1 MAISAAR
8 MDRLISETRKN
19 DPRISIDDNFR
30 NFLSFLAE
38 PFYDVDS
45 RSCRVKKGVR
55 SYGFRTTLIRNGMVR
70 MLAFETDAMT
80 LRYSIKK
87 NPYHSFVKFLMVTE
101 GSLSVTVNGVRTL
114 KPEVNQV
121 LIVDPTDDITY
132 ATARGTKG
140 VSILLASNYFHARSS
155 HLAALFKEL
164 LISGKTPRESCFI
177 GALEAV
183 RRHIPSM
190 APDEAEDYCDG
201 LCAFLRPVLSEC
213 FKDKEKAFSTHQDF
227 LRACAVDAMFKHIGD
242 ASVKADTIAREVGV
256 STRYL
261 SDLFKKTGKTV
272 MNRFLEL
279 RLERASTE
287 LRDEAFNEFSIEEI
301 AKKNGFVS
309 PAHFARVFKKFY
321 GKTPREWRTAIL
333 VNRHRRKNQKAR
345 CHCSAPFLGGL
356 CLKAVQRERNENL
369 QTWDLPESDPVPR
382 AAWITRLKRVPREEP
397 GERSDKR
404 FWESLCPVS
413 DQILAEDRLTS
424 ERDGCGRRSG
434 GSRDPSPCPSGAR
447 SSFRTRSCTYRSSRD
462 GRSFPY

>member
-87 NPYHSFVKFLMVTE
+87 NPYHSFVIFLMVTE

-183 RRHIPSM
+183 RRPIPSM

-287 LRDEAFNEFSIEEI
+287 LRDESFNEFSIEEI

-321 GKTPREWRTAIL
+321 GKTPREWRTAI
-333 VNRHRRKNQKAR
+333 
-345 CHCSAPFLGGL
+345 
-356 CLKAVQRERNENL
+356 
-369 QTWDLPESDPVPR
+369 
-382 AAWITRLKRVPREEP
+382 
-397 GERSDKR
+397 
-404 FWESLCPVS
+404 
-413 DQILAEDRLTS
+413 
-424 ERDGCGRRSG
+424 
-434 GSRDPSPCPSGAR
+434 
-447 SSFRTRSCTYRSSRD
+447 
-462 GRSFPY
+462 

>member
-1 MAISAAR
+1 M
-8 MDRLISETRKN
+8 
-19 DPRISIDDNFR
+19 
-30 NFLSFLAE
+30 
-38 PFYDVDS
+38 
-45 RSCRVKKGVR
+45 
-55 SYGFRTTLIRNGMVR
+55 
-70 MLAFETDAMT
+70 
-80 LRYSIKK
+80 
-87 NPYHSFVKFLMVTE
+87 
-101 GSLSVTVNGVRTL
+101 
-114 KPEVNQV
+114 

-321 GKTPREWRTAIL
+321 GKTPREWRTAI
-333 VNRHRRKNQKAR
+333 
-345 CHCSAPFLGGL
+345 
-356 CLKAVQRERNENL
+356 
-369 QTWDLPESDPVPR
+369 
-382 AAWITRLKRVPREEP
+382 
-397 GERSDKR
+397 
-404 FWESLCPVS
+404 
-413 DQILAEDRLTS
+413 
-424 ERDGCGRRSG
+424 
-434 GSRDPSPCPSGAR
+434 
-447 SSFRTRSCTYRSSRD
+447 
-462 GRSFPY
+462 

>member
-177 GALEAV
+177 GARE
-183 RRHIPSM
+183 S
-190 APDEAEDYCDG
+190 
-201 LCAFLRPVLSEC
+201 CAGISPRWRQTKPRTT
-213 FKDKEKAFSTHQDF
+213 AT
-227 LRACAVDAMFKHIGD
+227 
-242 ASVKADTIAREVGV
+242 AS
-256 STRYL
+256 
-261 SDLFKKTGKTV
+261 
-272 MNRFLEL
+272 
-279 RLERASTE
+279 
-287 LRDEAFNEFSIEEI
+287 
-301 AKKNGFVS
+301 
-309 PAHFARVFKKFY
+309 
-321 GKTPREWRTAIL
+321 
-333 VNRHRRKNQKAR
+333 
-345 CHCSAPFLGGL
+345 
-356 CLKAVQRERNENL
+356 
-369 QTWDLPESDPVPR
+369 
-382 AAWITRLKRVPREEP
+382 
-397 GERSDKR
+397 
-404 FWESLCPVS
+404 
-413 DQILAEDRLTS
+413 
-424 ERDGCGRRSG
+424 
-434 GSRDPSPCPSGAR
+434 AR
-447 SSFRTRSCTYRSSRD
+447 SSARCFRNASRIRRRRSRLTRISFAPARWTRCSSISVTRQ
-462 GRSFPY
+462 

>member
-8 MDRLISETRKN
+8 MDRLISETRKS

-70 MLAFETDAMT
+70 MLAFETDAIT

-201 LCAFLRPVLSEC
+201 LCAFLRRVLSE
-213 FKDKEKAFSTHQDF
+213 
-227 LRACAVDAMFKHIGD
+227 
-242 ASVKADTIAREVGV
+242 
-256 STRYL
+256 
-261 SDLFKKTGKTV
+261 
-272 MNRFLEL
+272 
-279 RLERASTE
+279 
-287 LRDEAFNEFSIEEI
+287 
-301 AKKNGFVS
+301 
-309 PAHFARVFKKFY
+309 
-321 GKTPREWRTAIL
+321 
-333 VNRHRRKNQKAR
+333 
-345 CHCSAPFLGGL
+345 
-356 CLKAVQRERNENL
+356 
-369 QTWDLPESDPVPR
+369 
-382 AAWITRLKRVPREEP
+382 
-397 GERSDKR
+397 
-404 FWESLCPVS
+404 
-413 DQILAEDRLTS
+413 
-424 ERDGCGRRSG
+424 
-434 GSRDPSPCPSGAR
+434 
-447 SSFRTRSCTYRSSRD
+447 
-462 GRSFPY
+462 

>member
-8 MDRLISETRKN
+8 MDRLISETRKS

-183 RRHIPSM
+183 RRHIPL
-190 APDEAEDYCDG
+190 DG
-201 LCAFLRPVLSEC
+201 SQTKPRTTA
-213 FKDKEKAFSTHQDF
+213 T
-227 LRACAVDAMFKHIGD
+227 
-242 ASVKADTIAREVGV
+242 AS
-256 STRYL
+256 
-261 SDLFKKTGKTV
+261 
-272 MNRFLEL
+272 
-279 RLERASTE
+279 
-287 LRDEAFNEFSIEEI
+287 
-301 AKKNGFVS
+301 
-309 PAHFARVFKKFY
+309 
-321 GKTPREWRTAIL
+321 
-333 VNRHRRKNQKAR
+333 
-345 CHCSAPFLGGL
+345 
-356 CLKAVQRERNENL
+356 
-369 QTWDLPESDPVPR
+369 
-382 AAWITRLKRVPREEP
+382 
-397 GERSDKR
+397 
-404 FWESLCPVS
+404 
-413 DQILAEDRLTS
+413 
-424 ERDGCGRRSG
+424 
-434 GSRDPSPCPSGAR
+434 AR
-447 SSFRTRSCTYRSSRD
+447 SSARCFRNASRIRRRRSRLTRISFAPARWTRCSSISVTRQ
-462 GRSFPY
+462 

>member
-155 HLAALFKEL
+155 HLAAR
-164 LISGKTPRESCFI
+164 I
-177 GALEAV
+177 
-183 RRHIPSM
+183 
-190 APDEAEDYCDG
+190 
-201 LCAFLRPVLSEC
+201 VLY
-213 FKDKEKAFSTHQDF
+213 
-227 LRACAVDAMFKHIGD
+227 R
-242 ASVKADTIAREVGV
+242 
-256 STRYL
+256 
-261 SDLFKKTGKTV
+261 
-272 MNRFLEL
+272 
-279 RLERASTE
+279 
-287 LRDEAFNEFSIEEI
+287 
-301 AKKNGFVS
+301 
-309 PAHFARVFKKFY
+309 
-321 GKTPREWRTAIL
+321 
-333 VNRHRRKNQKAR
+333 
-345 CHCSAPFLGGL
+345 
-356 CLKAVQRERNENL
+356 
-369 QTWDLPESDPVPR
+369 
-382 AAWITRLKRVPREEP
+382 
-397 GERSDKR
+397 
-404 FWESLCPVS
+404 
-413 DQILAEDRLTS
+413 
-424 ERDGCGRRSG
+424 
-434 GSRDPSPCPSGAR
+434 GAR
-447 SSFRTRSCTYRSSRD
+447 SRAPAYPLDGARRSRGLLRRPLRVPPP
-462 GRSFPY
+462 GAFGMLQG